1 MKRKITAILLA
12 GCFLIGS
19 LAGCGNKNTAG
30 SNNSDTSK
38 TDAAPTNAAAGGTG
52 NTASSP
58 SGDIQNEDITI
69 TLWHRWSSLTEE
81 ALMNL
86 IAEFEEANPNIHV
99 EVTAKSGEYFTLLQS
114 MIADAAAGND
124 LPDVFVGGYNLLN
137 YIATELKPTVID
149 ELAPS
154 QNDLDKL
161 TSYFQPG
168 MMELAQYDG
177 KQVGLPFAVSIMPMY
192 INMDLFREA
201 GLTEADIPTTWDE
214 VFEVAEIIEKNTSA
228 AGVQIHNMADAWGD
242 QALVFSRGGQLL
254 TDDKQKCN
262 FTNEGCIAALTMWQ
276 DLYSKGYATELSSS
290 EIQSTFTSGN
300 LAIYCTSIMSVNT
313 IVEYS
318 DFEVKICKTPSFKD
332 HDLKLPSGGAALISF
347 SKQPEKQKAVW
358 AFLDYA
364 SSKGMVNWAKDSGY
378 LCPTNVDLELNDYMK
393 AAYECLPYSVAW
405 ECWPGGSA
413 GMEIDSMWIT
423 TRNEILWE
431 GADVT
436 KTLTELEETCN
447 MMLENK

>member
-1 MKRKITAILLA
+1 MKKNIMAILLA
-12 GCFLIGS
+12 GCCLIGS
-19 LAGCGNKNTAG
+19 LAGCTNKNNT
-30 SNNSDTSK
+30 SNNSNSSK
-38 TDAAPTNAAAGGTG
+38 TEAAPSGTDSVKAEGGGNTG
-52 NTASSP
+52 N
-58 SGDIQNEDITI
+58 GDVTI

-86 IAEFEEANPNIHV
+86 IAEFEESNPNIHV

-124 LPDVFVGGYNLLN
+124 LPDVFIGGYNLLN
-137 YIATELKPTVID
+137 YIATELKPTNID

-154 QNDLDKL
+154 QDEFDKL

-168 MMELAQYDG
+168 MMELAQYNG

-192 INMDLFREA
+192 INMDLFKQA
-201 GLTEADIPTTWDE
+201 GLTEDDIPTTWDE
-214 VFEVAEIIEKNTSA
+214 VFEVAEIIEKNTDA

-242 QALVFSRGGQLL
+242 QALIFSRGGQLL
-254 TDDKQKCN
+254 TDDKQKCD

-276 DLYSKGYATELSSS
+276 DLYNQGYATELSSS

-347 SKQPEKQKAVW
+347 SKNPEKQNAVW
-358 AFLDYA
+358 TFLDFA

-378 LCPTNVDLELNDYMK
+378 LCPTNVELELNDYMK

-405 ECWPGGSA
+405 ECWPGGSV

>member
-1 MKRKITAILLA
+1 MNRKM
-12 GCFLIGS
+12 
-19 LAGCGNKNTAG
+19 TAG
-30 SNNSDTSK
+30 LVIGCLMMGCLGGCKGGNPPKGHSEPVK
-38 TDAAPTNAAAGGTG
+38 AETDSGHGNGQGTD
-52 NTASSP
+52 
-58 SGDIQNEDITI
+58 GDVTI

-86 IAEFEEANPNIHV
+86 IAEFEEANPDIHV

-137 YIATELKPTVID
+137 YIATELKPVKIQ

-154 QNDLDKL
+154 QSDMDKL
-161 TSYFQPG
+161 YSYFEPG
-168 MMELAQYDG
+168 MLELAQYG
-177 KQVGLPFAVSIMPMY
+177 GEQVGLPFAVSIMPMY
-192 INMDLFREA
+192 INMDLFRQA
-201 GLTEADIPTTWDE
+201 GLTQEDIPTTWDE
-214 VFEVAEIIEKNTSA
+214 VFEVADIIESHTDA
-228 AGVQIHNMADAWGD
+228 VGVQIHNMADAWGD
-242 QALVFSRGGQLL
+242 QALIFSRGGRLL
-254 TDDKQKCN
+254 TEDKQRCD

-276 DLYSKGYATELSSS
+276 DLYKKGYATQLSSS

-313 IVEYS
+313 IADYS
-318 DFEVKICKTPSFKD
+318 DFEVRICKTPSFQGY
-332 HDLKLPSGGAALISF
+332 DLQLPSGGAALISF
-347 SKQPEKQKAVW
+347 AKDEKKQNAVW

-364 SSKGMVNWAKDSGY
+364 SSEGMVNWAYDSGY
-378 LCPTNVDLELNDYMK
+378 LCPTDVELELNDAMK

-405 ECWPGGSA
+405 ECWPGGSV

-431 GADVT
+431 GADVVS
-436 KTLTELEETCN
+436 TLTKLEETCN
-447 MMLENK
+447 GMLENK